1 MSTQLVHIFKIEDQ
15 LIAFPIEN
23 IEQVIR
29 SVEIKVISGLPVI
42 IKGFVNLHGE
52 LIPLID
58 LRSKLNLSQKEL
70 SVNDSFVIV
79 SSERRR
85 IAVVVTE
92 VLFVVSING
101 ENNIDLNSLAGNT
114 DLATLTCLNEEIVMI
129 YQTDQLLNESEEGL
143 LENNTALISTK
154 KLSA

>member
-1 MSTQLVHIFKIEDQ
+1 MSTQLVHIFKIEEQ

-29 SVEIKVISGLPVI
+29 SVEIKAISGLPDL

-70 SVNDSFVIV
+70 SVDEYFVIV
-79 SSERRR
+79 SSESRR
-85 IAVVVTE
+85 IAVVVSE
-92 VLFVVSING
+92 VLFVVSVDG
-101 ENNIDLNSLAGNT
+101 KNNIDLNSLAGNT

-129 YQTDQLLNESEEGL
+129 YQTNQLLNDSEEIL
-143 LENNTALISTK
+143 LENNTAIIGTK